1 METIKLKKEK
11 TMAINITAP
20 ELRELKP
27 RIVVLGVGG
36 AGGNA
41 INNMIDSGIQGVE
54 FVAANTDAQ
63 DLKKNKADCKIQLG
77 ANLTRGLGAGAKADI
92 GQAAADESMN
102 EIINLLQGANMV
114 FVTAGMGGGTGTGAA
129 PVIAKAARD
138 LNILTV
144 AVVTKPFMFEGPGRI
159 RVAEAGLENL
169 SKVVDTSI
177 IIPNQN
183 LFKIADDKTTFPQAF
198 RMADNVLMHGVKGI
212 TDLIV
217 QPGLMNL
224 DFADIETIMSG
235 MGKAMMGTGEAEGEK
250 RAELASEAAINN
262 PLIDDYTLKG
272 AKGLLVNITGGNDIT
287 LFEVDEAANKIRAE
301 VDPTADILIG
311 STIDESMNGKVR
323 VSIVVTGLGGEVIKN
338 KPTLSV
344 VQNRN
349 HGYSKPNLFNNAH
362 SPYSNYNQQAFTQ
375 NGYQANLGNAPMAS
389 ATTNHSAS
397 ISGSNALDVNSIYKT
412 EQNAT
417 HEINT
422 NYEQL
427 QKNIPEDNSITEGFI
442 SGDQN
447 FDSLDASPVEEQ
459 PSLNIEENVTE
470 NNNVEIEN
478 ADPQLFTGDE
488 EIREHDQ
495 EKSLSDEI
503 DTDLSDI
510 NFDDKDDLEI
520 PAFLRRQTN

>member
-1 METIKLKKEK
+1 
-11 TMAINITAP
+11 MAINITAP

-41 INNMIDSGIQGVE
+41 INNMIDAGIQGVE

-77 ANLTRGLGAGAKADI
+77 ANLTRGLGAGSKADI

-129 PVIAKAARD
+129 PVIAKAAKD

-144 AVVTKPFMFEGPGRI
+144 GVVTKPFMYEGPGRI

-169 SKVVDTSI
+169 LKVVDTSI

-183 LFKIADDKTTFPQAF
+183 LFKIADEKTPLIHAF
-198 RMADNVLMHGVKGI
+198 KMADNVLMHGVRGI

-217 QPGLMNL
+217 RPGLMNL

-235 MGKAMMGTGEAEGEK
+235 MGKAMMGTGEAEGDN
-250 RAELASEAAINN
+250 RAVIASDAAINN

-301 VDPTADILIG
+301 VDPGADILIG
-311 STIDESMNGKVR
+311 NTIDEAMNGKVR
-323 VSIVVTGLGGEVIKN
+323 VSIVVTGLGGEVVKN

-344 VQNRN
+344 VQSRN
-349 HGYSKPNLFNNAH
+349 GYSQQNLTINNNTNVKHKNNYAAYMSNQPYATPAMPNTNMSA
-362 SPYSNYNQQAFTQ
+362 AQ
-375 NGYQANLGNAPMAS
+375 NTGV
-389 ATTNHSAS
+389 
-397 ISGSNALDVNSIYKT
+397 SGANALDLGSVGEANQNITPDIKTNYREIQENVKT
-412 EQNAT
+412 EDPAIEDFLRDEQSF
-417 HEINT
+417 
-422 NYEQL
+422 NYNNNENVVFETQTL
-427 QKNIPEDNSITEGFI
+427 NSEK
-442 SGDQN
+442 SMDQFAN
-447 FDSLDASPVEEQ
+447 
-459 PSLNIEENVTE
+459 EENFET
-470 NNNVEIEN
+470 
-478 ADPQLFTGDE
+478 PQLFTGDDDIQE
-488 EIREHDQ
+488 TEGHSREHR
-495 EKSLSDEI
+495 E
-503 DTDLSDI
+503 DTDLSDLD
-510 NFDDKDDLEI
+510 FDDKDDLEI

>member
-41 INNMIDSGIQGVE
+41 INNMIDAGIQGVE

-129 PVIAKAARD
+129 PVIAKAAKD

-250 RAELASEAAINN
+250 EQSL
-262 PLIDDYTLKG
+262 LLK
-272 AKGLLVNITGGNDIT
+272 LL
-287 LFEVDEAANKIRAE
+287 
-301 VDPTADILIG
+301 
-311 STIDESMNGKVR
+311 
-323 VSIVVTGLGGEVIKN
+323 
-338 KPTLSV
+338 
-344 VQNRN
+344 
-349 HGYSKPNLFNNAH
+349 
-362 SPYSNYNQQAFTQ
+362 
-375 NGYQANLGNAPMAS
+375 
-389 ATTNHSAS
+389 
-397 ISGSNALDVNSIYKT
+397 
-412 EQNAT
+412 
-417 HEINT
+417 
-422 NYEQL
+422 
-427 QKNIPEDNSITEGFI
+427 
-442 SGDQN
+442 
-447 FDSLDASPVEEQ
+447 
-459 PSLNIEENVTE
+459 
-470 NNNVEIEN
+470 
-478 ADPQLFTGDE
+478 
-488 EIREHDQ
+488 
-495 EKSLSDEI
+495 
-503 DTDLSDI
+503 
-510 NFDDKDDLEI
+510 
-520 PAFLRRQTN
+520 